1 MPHGLVSLDC
11 LPDQSVNVLLFR
23 GGNVADIRAE
33 IAELRTFSRKQLL
46 DKWHELYG
54 SASSPSIRRE
64 LMIPFLAYKIQE
76 NVYGGLKRSTR
87 AELRRIGRALET
99 GSGLLIPNLRSRAKP
114 GTRMVRHWRGKP
126 HEVVVTE
133 SGFEYCGRSYRSLS
147 QIAREIT
154 GTQWSGPAFFGLKK
168 PKTGRGQFNE

>member
-1 MPHGLVSLDC
+1 

-23 GGNVADIRAE
+23 GGSVADIQAE
-33 IAELRTFSRKQLL
+33 IAQLSTYSREQLL
-46 DKWHELYG
+46 RKWHELYR
-54 SASSPSIRRE
+54 SARAPSIRRE

-76 NVYGGLKRSTR
+76 NAYGGLKRSTR
-87 AELRRIGRALET
+87 AELRRINRALES
-99 GSGLLIPNLRSRAKP
+99 GSGSVTPDLRPRTKP
-114 GTRMVRHWRGKP
+114 GTRIVRHWRGKP

-133 SGFEYCGRSYRSLS
+133 SGFEYCGKSYGSLS

-168 PKTGRGQFNE
+168 ARIARGHSGE

>member
-1 MPHGLVSLDC
+1 

-46 DKWHELYG
+46 QRWHELFG
-54 SASSPSIRRE
+54 GARAPSIRRE

-76 NVYGGLKRSTR
+76 NAYGGLKPSTR

-99 GSGLLIPNLRSRAKP
+99 GSGSLTPDMRPRTKP

-133 SGFEYCGRSYRSLS
+133 SGFEYCGRSYGSLS

-154 GTQWSGPAFFGLKK
+154 GTQWSGPAFFGLRKA
-168 PKTGRGQFNE
+168 TIVRGSSGE

>member
-1 MPHGLVSLDC
+1 
-11 LPDQSVNVLLFR
+11 
-23 GGNVADIRAE
+23 VADIRPE
-33 IAELRTFSRKQLL
+33 IGHLCTFSRKQLL
-46 DKWHELYG
+46 QKWDELYG
-54 SASSPSIRRE
+54 GAPAPSIRRE

-76 NVYGGLKRSTR
+76 NAYGGLKRSTR

-99 GSGLLIPNLRSRAKP
+99 GSESLTPNLRPRTKP

-126 HEVVVTE
+126 HEVLITE
-133 SGFEYCGRSYRSLS
+133 SGFEYCGRSYGSLS

-168 PKTGRGQFNE
+168 AKTGRGQSDE

>member
-1 MPHGLVSLDC
+1 

-23 GGNVADIRAE
+23 GGKVTDIRAK

-46 DKWHELYG
+46 QKWRELFG
-54 SASSPSIRRE
+54 GTRAPSLRRE

-76 NVYGGLKRSTR
+76 IAYGGLKPSTR

-99 GSGLLIPNLRSRAKP
+99 GSGSLTSVMRPRTKP

-126 HEVVVTE
+126 HEVVITE
-133 SGFEYCGRSYRSLS
+133 SGFEYCGRSYGSLS

-168 PKTGRGQFNE
+168 AKSERGRSDE

>member
-1 MPHGLVSLDC
+1 

-23 GGNVADIRAE
+23 GGNVTDIRAE
-33 IAELRTFSRKQLL
+33 IAELRTLSRKQLL
-46 DKWHELYG
+46 QRWHELFG
-54 SASSPSIRRE
+54 GARAPSIRRE

-76 NVYGGLKRSTR
+76 NAYGGLKPSTR

-99 GSGLLIPNLRSRAKP
+99 GSGSLTPDMRPRTKP

-133 SGFEYCGRSYRSLS
+133 SGFEYCGRSYGSLS

-154 GTQWSGPAFFGLKK
+154 GTQWSGPAFFGLRKA
-168 PKTGRGQFNE
+168 TIVRGSSGE